1 MKKRNIIVVSL
12 IGVLAL
18 SGIAMWQISNTAAIG
33 GGSTNAISAAGAT
46 VKVLPVTKNPIV
58 NTSMQPGLEVTQIA
72 VQDNVDPT
80 TKAAINDRLQ
90 ITLKNSSTATMTGF
104 EVFYTM
110 TDVTTK
116 MSESYYQKLDGVSLP
131 AGAST
136 TVYFD
141 NLSGAGHFPE
151 NSFSIYRSSTNRVDF
166 TVQVSAKDTAS
177 ATAETTK
184 DPGTGEKVD

>member
-1 MKKRNIIVVSL
+1 MKKRNIIVLSL
-12 IGVLAL
+12 VGILAFG
-18 SGIAMWQISNTAAIG
+18 SVAIWQISNTAAVG
-33 GGSTNAISAAGAT
+33 GSSTNAVSAAGAT
-46 VKVLPVTKNPIV
+46 VMVLPVTKNPIL
-58 NTSMQPGLEVTQIA
+58 NTSTQPGLEIAHIA

-90 ITLKNSSTATMTGF
+90 ITLKNSGTSTLAGF

-116 MSESYYQKLDGVSLP
+116 MSESYYQKLTGISLP
-131 AGAST
+131 AGEST

-141 NLSGAGHFPE
+141 NLSETGHFPE
-151 NSFSIYRSSTNRVDF
+151 NSFSIYRSSTNQVDF
-166 TVQVSAKDTAS
+166 TVQVSAKDVAR
-177 ATAETTK
+177 ATAVTIK